1 MRDLGEGQFGK
12 VLLMKAQVTHVAV
25 ALILLV
31 YMCCLCVCMLHKSKG
46 PQPLKTAITQLCN
59 LHIIVTV
66 LFITQQGIAGYKGEL
81 PVAVKTLSSREPE
94 MVARFME
101 EAELMKKFSHPNI
114 VSLLGKTPFCLCL

>member
-1 MRDLGEGQFGK
+1 MHCYITYTV
-12 VLLMKAQVTHVAV
+12 VLYSH
-25 ALILLV
+25 
-31 YMCCLCVCMLHKSKG
+31 S
-46 PQPLKTAITQLCN
+46 N
-59 LHIIVTV
+59 V

-114 VSLLGKTPFCLCL
+114 VSLLGRTLFCWCSMCV